1 MAYNFL
7 RKIVFSVLLTGLPI
21 VGRSASTLFRNGV
34 TNYNIILCPGA
45 SASETTAATELAD
58 YLNQISG
65 ARFAVQSQPTKGH
78 NYIYIGYDSFV
89 GRTLGARQPADGDE
103 GFRIVTRNGNLFIY
117 GGRTR
122 GTMYGVYRFL
132 DEQLGVRWY
141 AKDFVRVPK
150 RKTFTLG
157 NIDESQSPA
166 FPYRCVLYY
175 TSLHNIDWN
184 GHNLVNSI
192 MGTSG
197 ETKYGGYQG
206 YVGVHTMTSFVSK
219 DKYFKSH
226 PEYFALRDGKRID
239 NGQLCLSNPNV
250 VKLLIAS
257 TLDYIKQYP
266 GCWCY
271 SVSQDDN
278 VLFCQ
283 CKKCTALEKKYGG
296 HSGLLLWAVNQ
307 IADAVKAKYPD
318 VMIGTLAYHATQTPP
333 KNIVPRPNVKIR
345 LCTVECC
352 MSRPL
357 TDKVNATFY
366 NDLMGWKKLTNNL
379 VIWAYPTNF
388 YHYLMPFP
396 AMDSEAENMRLYRKL
411 NLQGC
416 MEMGQYDAYGG
427 EFFELK
433 QWMFAKLLWNP
444 SDNPDSLAHDFIYG
458 FYGKAADNVM
468 QYYNLTKQL
477 GEKDLFYF
485 ETRYDTPFYTDDY
498 LKTSRRLLDDAL
510 KKVKG
515 NATIYSNV
523 EKLRV
528 SILYL
533 QSMRNPAAA
542 VADGD
547 AALLKQFVNKY
558 KWEEREGRSYTEFI
572 NKING
577 W

>member
-1 MAYNFL
+1 
-7 RKIVFSVLLTGLPI
+7 
-21 VGRSASTLFRNGV
+21 
-34 TNYNIILCPGA
+34 
-45 SASETTAATELAD
+45 
-58 YLNQISG
+58 
-65 ARFAVQSQPTKGH
+65 
-78 NYIYIGYDSFV
+78 
-89 GRTLGARQPADGDE
+89 
-103 GFRIVTRNGNLFIY
+103 
-117 GGRTR
+117 
-122 GTMYGVYRFL
+122 
-132 DEQLGVRWY
+132 
-141 AKDFVRVPK
+141 
-150 RKTFTLG
+150 
-157 NIDESQSPA
+157 
-166 FPYRCVLYY
+166 
-175 TSLHNIDWN
+175 
-184 GHNLVNSI
+184 
-192 MGTSG
+192 
-197 ETKYGGYQG
+197 
-206 YVGVHTMTSFVSK
+206 
-219 DKYFKSH
+219 
-226 PEYFALRDGKRID
+226 
-239 NGQLCLSNPNV
+239 
-250 VKLLIAS
+250 
-257 TLDYIKQYP
+257 
-266 GCWCY
+266 
-271 SVSQDDN
+271 
-278 VLFCQ
+278 
-283 CKKCTALEKKYGG
+283 
-296 HSGLLLWAVNQ
+296 
-307 IADAVKAKYPD
+307 
-318 VMIGTLAYHATQTPP
+318 
-333 KNIVPRPNVKIR
+333 
-345 LCTVECC
+345 
-352 MSRPL
+352 
-357 TDKVNATFY
+357 
-366 NDLMGWKKLTNNL
+366 
-379 VIWAYPTNF
+379 
-388 YHYLMPFP
+388 
-396 AMDSEAENMRLYRKL
+396 MDSEAENMRLYRKL

-510 KKVKG
+510 EKVKG